1 MSESYLVRNKYKRG
15 VIRLYDRIGQG
26 IARLCGSGRKERP
39 EVIGHACRNI
49 LVLLLD
55 SIGDVLVATP
65 ALREL
70 RNFYPRADITC
81 VTGSWSQ
88 DILSHNPRVT
98 QLLIYNARWLCRSEQ
113 ASSLGDTINLL
124 MLLRRKKFDLGIQ
137 LRIDPLGLFLLFL
150 AGAKRRIGYGCQ
162 GNGFLLTQVVPYDS
176 NLHVLER
183 NMRVIQSLNP
193 QPPTA
198 FDLCDSQL
206 EFPISRQAST
216 YIDGLLRHCALNRAG
231 LRIGVHPVPGA
242 IVNYWRQDSFAEVC
256 DALVEKYDAHI
267 VFLGARKDQPYI
279 SGIAKLMKNP
289 CVSLAGLTDLTQYR
303 ALVSKLHLLISVDT
317 AARHVATA
325 SLTPVIALLGG
336 VNDEI
341 SWGGYGKHHY
351 VMRGEADCSP
361 CFRMQRCITQTYECM
376 HNLKPPMVLET
387 CDQVLR
393 VLGFQPK
400 NG

>member
-1 MSESYLVRNKYKRG
+1 MSKSYLVSNKYKRG
-15 VIRLYDRIGQG
+15 VIKSYDRIGQG
-26 IARLCGSGRKERP
+26 ISRLCRAGRRERP
-39 EVIGHACRNI
+39 EVMGQACRNI

-70 RNFYPRADITC
+70 RNLYPRADITC
-81 VTGSWSQ
+81 VTGSWSK
-88 DILSHNPRVT
+88 DILSHNPRINR
-98 QLLIYNARWLCRSEQ
+98 LLTYNARWLCRSEP
-113 ASSLGDTINLL
+113 ASSLSDTMNLIR
-124 MLLRRKKFDLGIQ
+124 LLRRKKFDLGIQ

-162 GNGFLLTQVVPYDS
+162 GNGFLLTQVVPFDS
-176 NLHVLER
+176 NLHVLAR
-183 NMRVIQSLNP
+183 NLRVIQSLNSP
-193 QPPTA
+193 QPPA
-198 FDLCDSQL
+198 FNLGDAQL
-206 EFPISRQAST
+206 EFPIPRQASA
-216 YIDGLLRHCALNRAG
+216 YIDGLLRHFALDRAG

-242 IVNYWRQDSFAEVC
+242 IVNYWRQDFFAEVG
-256 DALVEKYDAHI
+256 DALVEKYDAHL
-267 VFLGARKDQPYI
+267 VFLGASKDQPSI

-289 CVSLAGLTDLTQYR
+289 GVSLAGLTDLTQYR
-303 ALVSKLHLLISVDT
+303 ALVANLHLLISVDT
-317 AARHVATA
+317 VARHVAAA

-351 VMRGEADCSP
+351 VMRGEADCAP

-387 CDQVLR
+387 CDQVLG

-400 NG
+400 HG